1 MKLLEMLRI
10 VMINILQNK
19 VKVMLTSIGIIVGSV
34 TIVMVIAIGRGGEEE
49 VKAQFSGLSA
59 DYIGNNVGGSYVNI
73 KIGNKDFS
81 EIPKLTQD
89 LMEQMMDESQTL
101 KGIYL
106 RGDAYSEVTLNGK
119 TEYISVTGVTE
130 GYSLVSN
137 LETAYGENIS
147 EFDVEEMTSVAVI
160 GEGIAKKYYP
170 NVEEAIGSTIRIGDK
185 AFTIIGI
192 LERKGDGLQGLSA
205 DDTIFIPFTTAEQSI
220 LNEYTMPQIVAL
232 SKDLSTVKFS
242 MKEMKSTLNYVLDDG
257 SYYTLEDAG
266 SRIEAATQSAG
277 TMNMLLI
284 AMATIVFIVGGIGIM
299 NVLFLSIKER
309 TKEIGILKALGSSK
323 EEILLQ
329 FLFES
334 VIISTFGGIMGVL
347 LSYLLMPLMKYTNT
361 PVSPSIEGQIIA
373 IIFAMITGT
382 LFGLYP
388 AYKASQL
395 KPIEALSYE

>member
-59 DYIGNNVGGSYVNI
+59 ETVYVNLDYM

-266 SRIEAATQSAG
+266 SRIEVATQSAG

>member
-59 DYIGNNVGGSYVNI
+59 ETVYVNLDYM

-130 GYSLVSN
+130 GYSLFSN

>member
-34 TIVMVIAIGRGGEEE
+34 TIVMVIAIGRGREEE

-59 DYIGNNVGGSYVNI
+59 ETVYVNLDYM

-130 GYSLVSN
+130 EYSLVSN

-361 PVSPSIEGQIIA
+361 PVSPSIEGQIIS

>member
-1 MKLLEMLRI
+1 M
-10 VMINILQNK
+10 
-19 VKVMLTSIGIIVGSV
+19 
-34 TIVMVIAIGRGGEEE
+34 
-49 VKAQFSGLSA
+49 
-59 DYIGNNVGGSYVNI
+59 

-205 DDTIFIPFTTAEQSI
+205 DDTIFVPFTTAEQSI

-361 PVSPSIEGQIIA
+361 PVSPSIEGQIIS

>member
-59 DYIGNNVGGSYVNI
+59 ETVYVNLDYM

-89 LMEQMMDESQTL
+89 LMEQMVDESQTL

>member
-59 DYIGNNVGGSYVNI
+59 ETVYVNLDYM

-205 DDTIFIPFTTAEQSI
+205 DDTIFVPFTTAEQSI

-284 AMATIVFIVGGIGIM
+284 AMATIVFIVSGIGIM

-361 PVSPSIEGQIIA
+361 PVSPSIEGQIIS

>member
-59 DYIGNNVGGSYVNI
+59 ETVYVNLDYM

-284 AMATIVFIVGGIGIM
+284 AMATIVFIVGEIGIM

>member
-59 DYIGNNVGGSYVNI
+59 ETVYVNLDYM

-192 LERKGDGLQGLSA
+192 LERKGDVLQGLSA

-361 PVSPSIEGQIIA
+361 PVSPSIEGQIIS

>member
-59 DYIGNNVGGSYVNI
+59 ETVYVNLDYM

-130 GYSLVSN
+130 EYSLVSN

>member
-59 DYIGNNVGGSYVNI
+59 ETVYVNLDYM

-130 GYSLVSN
+130 EYSLVSN

-205 DDTIFIPFTTAEQSI
+205 DDTIFVPFTTAEQSI

-242 MKEMKSTLNYVLDDG
+242 IKEMKSTLNYVLDDG

-361 PVSPSIEGQIIA
+361 PVSPSIEGQIIS

>member
-1 MKLLEMLRI
+1 
-10 VMINILQNK
+10 NILQNK

-59 DYIGNNVGGSYVNI
+59 ETVYVNLDYM

-266 SRIEAATQSAG
+266 SRIEVATQSAG

>member
-1 MKLLEMLRI
+1 MKLLQMLRI

-59 DYIGNNVGGSYVNI
+59 ETVYVNLDYM

-81 EIPKLTQD
+81 EIPKLTQN

-205 DDTIFIPFTTAEQSI
+205 DDTIFVPFTTAEQSI

-361 PVSPSIEGQIIA
+361 PVSPSIEGQIIS

>member
-34 TIVMVIAIGRGGEEE
+34 TIVMVIAIGRGREEE

-59 DYIGNNVGGSYVNI
+59 ETVYVNLDYM

-130 GYSLVSN
+130 EYSLVSN

-395 KPIEALSYE
+395 KPIETL

>member
-1 MKLLEMLRI
+1 
-10 VMINILQNK
+10 
-19 VKVMLTSIGIIVGSV
+19 
-34 TIVMVIAIGRGGEEE
+34 
-49 VKAQFSGLSA
+49 
-59 DYIGNNVGGSYVNI
+59 
-73 KIGNKDFS
+73 
-81 EIPKLTQD
+81 
-89 LMEQMMDESQTL
+89 
-101 KGIYL
+101 
-106 RGDAYSEVTLNGK
+106 
-119 TEYISVTGVTE
+119 
-130 GYSLVSN
+130 
-137 LETAYGENIS
+137 
-147 EFDVEEMTSVAVI
+147 
-160 GEGIAKKYYP
+160 
-170 NVEEAIGSTIRIGDK
+170 
-185 AFTIIGI
+185 
-192 LERKGDGLQGLSA
+192 
-205 DDTIFIPFTTAEQSI
+205 
-220 LNEYTMPQIVAL
+220 
-232 SKDLSTVKFS
+232 
-242 MKEMKSTLNYVLDDG
+242 
-257 SYYTLEDAG
+257 
-266 SRIEAATQSAG
+266 
-277 TMNMLLI
+277 MNMLLI

>member
-1 MKLLEMLRI
+1 MKLLQMLRI

-59 DYIGNNVGGSYVNI
+59 ETVYVNLDYM

>member
-59 DYIGNNVGGSYVNI
+59 ETVYVNLDYM

-242 MKEMKSTLNYVLDDG
+242 MKRDE
-257 SYYTLEDAG
+257 
-266 SRIEAATQSAG
+266 
-277 TMNMLLI
+277 
-284 AMATIVFIVGGIGIM
+284 
-299 NVLFLSIKER
+299 
-309 TKEIGILKALGSSK
+309 
-323 EEILLQ
+323 
-329 FLFES
+329 
-334 VIISTFGGIMGVL
+334 
-347 LSYLLMPLMKYTNT
+347 KYTKLC
-361 PVSPSIEGQIIA
+361 
-373 IIFAMITGT
+373 FR
-382 LFGLYP
+382 
-388 AYKASQL
+388 
-395 KPIEALSYE
+395 

>member
-59 DYIGNNVGGSYVNI
+59 ETVYVNLDYM

-205 DDTIFIPFTTAEQSI
+205 DDTIFVPFTTAEQSI

>member
-59 DYIGNNVGGSYVNI
+59 ETVYVNLDYM

-130 GYSLVSN
+130 EYSLVSN

-284 AMATIVFIVGGIGIM
+284 AMATIVVIVGGIGIM

-361 PVSPSIEGQIIA
+361 PVSPSIEGQIIS

>member
-10 VMINILQNK
+10 IMINILQNK

-59 DYIGNNVGGSYVNI
+59 ETVYVNLDYM

-205 DDTIFIPFTTAEQSI
+205 DDTIFVPFTTAEQSI

-361 PVSPSIEGQIIA
+361 PVSPSIEGQIIS

>member
-49 VKAQFSGLSA
+49 EVKAQFSGLSA
-59 DYIGNNVGGSYVNI
+59 ETVYVNLDYM

-220 LNEYTMPQIVAL
+220 LNEHTMPQIVAL

>member
-1 MKLLEMLRI
+1 MKLLQMLRI

-59 DYIGNNVGGSYVNI
+59 ETVYVNLDYM

-205 DDTIFIPFTTAEQSI
+205 DDTIFVPFTTAEQSI

-284 AMATIVFIVGGIGIM
+284 AMVTIVFIVGGIGIM

-361 PVSPSIEGQIIA
+361 PVSPSIEGQIIS

>member
-34 TIVMVIAIGRGGEEE
+34 TIVMVIAIGRGREEE

-59 DYIGNNVGGSYVNI
+59 ETVYVNLDYM

-361 PVSPSIEGQIIA
+361 PVSPSIEGQIIS

>member
-59 DYIGNNVGGSYVNI
+59 ETVYVNLDYM

-137 LETAYGENIS
+137 LETADGENIS

>member
-49 VKAQFSGLSA
+49 VNAQFSGLSA
-59 DYIGNNVGGSYVNI
+59 ETVYVNLDYM

-205 DDTIFIPFTTAEQSI
+205 DDTIFVPFTTAEQSI

>member
-59 DYIGNNVGGSYVNI
+59 ETVYVNLDYM

-361 PVSPSIEGQIIA
+361 SVSPSIEGQIIA

>member
-49 VKAQFSGLSA
+49 VNAQFSGLSA
-59 DYIGNNVGGSYVNI
+59 ETVYVNLDYM

>member
-1 MKLLEMLRI
+1 MKLLQMLRI

-59 DYIGNNVGGSYVNI
+59 ETVYVNLDYM

-130 GYSLVSN
+130 EYSLVSN

-284 AMATIVFIVGGIGIM
+284 AMATIVVIVGGIGIM

-361 PVSPSIEGQIIA
+361 PVSPSIEGQIIS

>member
-59 DYIGNNVGGSYVNI
+59 ETVYVNLDYM

-160 GEGIAKKYYP
+160 GEGIAKRYYP

>member
-1 MKLLEMLRI
+1 MKLLQMLRI

-59 DYIGNNVGGSYVNI
+59 ETVYVNLDYM

-205 DDTIFIPFTTAEQSI
+205 DDTIFVPFTTAEQSI

-232 SKDLSTVKFS
+232 SKDLSTVMFS

-284 AMATIVFIVGGIGIM
+284 AMATIVFIMGGIGIM

>member
-10 VMINILQNK
+10 IMINILQNK

-34 TIVMVIAIGRGGEEE
+34 TIVMVIAIGRGGEEK

-59 DYIGNNVGGSYVNI
+59 ETVYVNLDYM

-284 AMATIVFIVGGIGIM
+284 AMATIVVIVGGIGIM

-361 PVSPSIEGQIIA
+361 PVSPSIEGQIIS

-388 AYKASQL
+388 AYKASKL

>member
-59 DYIGNNVGGSYVNI
+59 ETVYVNLDYM

-232 SKDLSTVKFS
+232 SKDLSTIKFS

>member
-1 MKLLEMLRI
+1 MKLLQMLRI

-59 DYIGNNVGGSYVNI
+59 ETVYVNLDYM

-205 DDTIFIPFTTAEQSI
+205 DDTIFVPFTTAEQSI

-361 PVSPSIEGQIIA
+361 PVPPSIEGQIIS

>member
-1 MKLLEMLRI
+1 MKLLQMLRI

-59 DYIGNNVGGSYVNI
+59 ETVYVNLDYM

-309 TKEIGILKALGSSK
+309 TKEIGILKELGSSK

-361 PVSPSIEGQIIA
+361 PVSPSIEGQIIS

>member
-59 DYIGNNVGGSYVNI
+59 ETVYVNLDYM

-119 TEYISVTGVTE
+119 TEYIFVTGVTE

>member
-59 DYIGNNVGGSYVNI
+59 ETVYVNLDYM

-130 GYSLVSN
+130 EYSLVSN

-205 DDTIFIPFTTAEQSI
+205 DDTTFVPFTTAEQSI

-361 PVSPSIEGQIIA
+361 PVSPSIEGQIIS

>member
-59 DYIGNNVGGSYVNI
+59 ETVYVNLDYM

-205 DDTIFIPFTTAEQSI
+205 DDTIFVPFTTAEQSI

-361 PVSPSIEGQIIA
+361 PVSPSIEGQIIS

>member
-1 MKLLEMLRI
+1 MKLLQMLRI

-34 TIVMVIAIGRGGEEE
+34 TIVMVIAIGRGGEEK

-59 DYIGNNVGGSYVNI
+59 ETVYVNLDYM

-284 AMATIVFIVGGIGIM
+284 AMATIVVIVGGIGIM

-361 PVSPSIEGQIIA
+361 PVSPSIEGQIIS